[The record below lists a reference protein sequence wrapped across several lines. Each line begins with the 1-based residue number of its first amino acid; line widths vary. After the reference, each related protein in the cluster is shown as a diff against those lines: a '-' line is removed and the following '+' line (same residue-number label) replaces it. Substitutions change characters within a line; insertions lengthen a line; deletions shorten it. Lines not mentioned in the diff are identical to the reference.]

1 MKHYFFVLCALFV
14 AVPLYAGVSTDNRPG
29 RKGEEISVNREKKDH
44 TAENR
49 ISPGVPAGSGQAEK
63 PMSDTDAEIDILQL
77 PVRDIRARELVLKIK
92 YQRTSLE
99 ELKSSYKNW
108 LGSDQENKAV
118 VDLTE
123 KYVKAGSTVTVT
135 PEEWD
140 RLEESNH
147 KISVFLNGGR
157 EKPASENRF
166 LKNRKITELSLP
178 VFEIDARY
186 WAWRIAEAKDVT
198 FEQIAGSSLGWV
210 GERSYNARLVSRIEE
225 NLKTG
230 NTRKL
235 TDLEQKKLDEV
246 SAKISE
252 IVR

>member
-1 MKHYFFVLCALFV
+1 MKHRFFVLCALFV
-14 AVPLYAGVSTDNRPG
+14 AVPLYAGVSPDNGPD
-29 RKGEEISVNREKKDH
+29 RKDDGVTVNREKKAH

-49 ISPGVPAGSGQAEK
+49 ISTGVPAGSGQAEK
-63 PMSDTDAEIDILQL
+63 PVSDTDAEIDILQL
-77 PVRDIRARELVLKIK
+77 PVRDIRAREPVLKIK

-99 ELKSSYKNW
+99 VKSSYKNW

-246 SAKISE
+246 SEKISE